1 MVAWQSMRGSA
12 SGLKIGSDGCH
23 DGVFAAATA
32 YGRQIGIAKTI
43 EQMHLVGEL
52 SEALQI
58 GSTGAVALEEGGHRK
73 IEHVEKRCKL
83 VACVACKCVHL
94 PIGELNG

>member
-1 MVAWQSMRGSA
+1 MVAWQSIARVRLGSNGW
-12 SGLKIGSDGCH
+12 SNGCH
-23 DGVFAAATA
+23 DGVFAAATT

-73 IEHVEKRCKL
+73 IEHVEKRCNWWPAWPAR
-83 VACVACKCVHL
+83 ACTYQ
-94 PIGELNG
+94 